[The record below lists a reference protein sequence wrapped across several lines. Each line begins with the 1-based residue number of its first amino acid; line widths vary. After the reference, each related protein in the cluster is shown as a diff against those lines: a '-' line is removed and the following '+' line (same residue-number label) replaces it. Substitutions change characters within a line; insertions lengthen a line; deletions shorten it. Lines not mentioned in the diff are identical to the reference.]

1 MYCRSNPQRQA
12 RARPAIDHP
21 LMIRAKAPNRAAFS
35 IYGAGEIHPP
45 RQHGAK
51 IGTSGG
57 KFPETGREAHRIRA
71 YKFFTGTK
79 DLSLRMGLLPES
91 VGGAHLLVGGAP
103 WPRAPLPVLGG
114 GRRTQPPART
124 RAGR

>member
-1 MYCRSNPQRQA
+1 LPIKSAEAGTR
-12 RARPAIDHP
+12 
-21 LMIRAKAPNRAAFS
+21 KVS

-91 VGGAHLLVGGAP
+91 IGGL
-103 WPRAPLPVLGG
+103 
-114 GRRTQPPART
+114 TC
-124 RAGR
+124 